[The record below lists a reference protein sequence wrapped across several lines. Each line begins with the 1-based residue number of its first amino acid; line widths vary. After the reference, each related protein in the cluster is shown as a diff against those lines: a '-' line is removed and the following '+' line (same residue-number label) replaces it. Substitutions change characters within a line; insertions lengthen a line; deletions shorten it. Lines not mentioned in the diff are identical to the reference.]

1 MHRARS
7 ILTVLFLL
15 GSLAGAKPAIASEN
29 PSPTAMRSNPS
40 PSWEMSREV
49 NVLRRVAIALAAG
62 TDAMQALRCSPIA
75 DDNRDKLQP
84 AMPGMDCGIDRTLSY
99 VACYSASLDNQKEA
113 EAVFTRLIDDVQ
125 AALQS
130 GSWRPV
136 EAVPDS
142 GSVRSISYQD
152 QKSSAK
158 IDVDLVGQPTLDT
171 HPLYFVRVF
180 GWTGF

>member
-1 MHRARS
+1 MHDARS

-15 GSLAGAKPAIASEN
+15 GSLGGAKPAIASEN
-29 PSPTAMRSNPS
+29 TSPMAVKANSAPLFQVS
-40 PSWEMSREV
+40 QEA
-49 NVLRRVAIALAAG
+49 NVLRQVAIALAAG
-62 TDAMQALRCSPIA
+62 SEAMGTLRGSPIA

-84 AMPGMDCGIDRTLSY
+84 VMPGMDCGIDRSLSY

-125 AALQS
+125 AALPS

-136 EAVPDS
+136 EAVPDT
-142 GSVRSISYQD
+142 GSVRSVSYQD

-158 IDVDLVGQPTLDT
+158 IDVDLVAQPTLDT
-171 HPLYFVRVF
+171 PSSYFVRLF